1 MVGTASTECEL
12 SMFGYELERSVARW
26 KDVVKEFLVLVA
38 IWMIWNWCFLGRVD
52 RQSMNNTPGGSMHVF
67 PPEVRQDRG
76 FLGWL
81 FARML
86 LGMHTCFPSQRS
98 QQYCASLFVLEGETR
113 ITKRCLQ
120 LSSLIWRDS

>member
-1 MVGTASTECEL
+1 MEGCCERISSL
-12 SMFGYELERSVARW
+12 GCDLDDLELV
-26 KDVVKEFLVLVA
+26 
-38 IWMIWNWCFLGRVD
+38 FLGRVD

-67 PPEVRQDRG
+67 PSEVRQDRG

-98 QQYCASLFVLEGETR
+98 QEYCVSLFVLEGETR

-120 LSSLIWRDS
+120 SSSLIWRDS